1 MSLAGG
7 ETGATRSTEV
17 SMNPILLVWLYR
29 AVLTLLGAVVCM
41 ATFGACIGLVLGF
54 IVLAYR
60 CVTGVLS

>member
-1 MSLAGG
+1 
-7 ETGATRSTEV
+7 
-17 SMNPILLVWLYR
+17 MNPILLVWLYR